1 MKIEK
6 NMSKTM
12 NPRMFVRE
20 VTLANVTLVIQFL
33 LGMYINLFVEFPTS
47 GPADAWKFAWSS
59 VPVAAHIILGT
70 LGLLSTILLL
80 VRSIRLKNRH
90 WIMVAGIG
98 VAAILLAV
106 LGGELFITTLK
117 ELASYLM
124 AVGFVAALLTLDWGF
139 YTQ

>member
-1 MKIEK
+1 MEMEKTLDKKMK
-6 NMSKTM
+6 
-12 NPRMFVRE
+12 PLLFARE
-20 VTLANVTLVIQFL
+20 VTFANVALVIQFL
-33 LGMYINLFVEFPTS
+33 LGMYINLYVKFPTS
-47 GPADAWKFAWSS
+47 GPGDAWKFAWSS

-80 VRSIRLKNRH
+80 VRSIKLKNHH
-90 WIMVAGIG
+90 WITVTAIG
-98 VAAILLAV
+98 VAAMLLAV